1 MYKNSKIIL
10 VAFYSLDLKKSADR
24 LKKQAVNSNYY
35 DEIRIFNP
43 KDFDDKMSYK
53 YNELRKRKKNRGF
66 GYWFWKPLFLKKILN
81 EINTN
86 DIIHYVDIGC
96 NIQNKNNRF
105 HQYLDF
111 LISQDLWILP
121 FQYHL
126 ENLIYDDNIK
136 FEKREEFKYTKAD
149 LFDYF
154 NCLKN
159 NNITNTPQYWSGS
172 FFLRKKN
179 ETLYFLNDWIEVF
192 EKRFDLIDDTESK
205 LKNFDG
211 FLENRHDQSVFSILC
226 KKNNVRSLSAYECE
240 WGEKNNTRC
249 WDHNYNNPILAK
261 RDLRY
266 NLFKRFI
273 NRQLKT
279 IKRLKKKIIN

>member
-43 KDFDDKMSYK
+43 KDFDNKMIYK

-96 NIQNKNNRF
+96 YLQNKNNRF
-105 HQYLDF
+105 YQYLDL

-126 ENLIYDDNIK
+126 ENLIYNDNIN
-136 FEKREEFKYTKAD
+136 FEKREEFKYTKSD

-154 NCLKN
+154 DCLKN
-159 NNITNTPQYWSGS
+159 NNITDTPQYWSGS

-179 ETLYFLNDWIEVF
+179 KTSFFLNDWIEVF
-192 EKRFDLIDDTESK
+192 EKRFDLIDDTKSK

-211 FLENRHDQSVFSILC
+211 FLENRHDQSVFQYY
-226 KKNNVRSLSAYECE
+226 V
-240 WGEKNNTRC
+240 
-249 WDHNYNNPILAK
+249 
-261 RDLRY
+261 
-266 NLFKRFI
+266 
-273 NRQLKT
+273 
-279 IKRLKKKIIN
+279 KKIILDLYLLTNVNGVKKIILDAGTIITKTLYLPREI